1 MYSPP
6 DQRPTLLL
14 AFLAVLL
21 LGSPADPALAQART
35 QSPESCSCRL
45 GGHRFILGGRTQ
57 NPFVG
62 TQVHTSTGGGMAFG
76 FEDLVE
82 IPVPDSSLIKALT
95 GDLAFVA
102 LGFDYQQRL
111 WQRFAVGLGI
121 TASARL
127 GIDAQS
133 ILSQGVTSVFASH
146 FWFKGQII
154 RADRHLLSASFDF
167 RPNSAVALD
176 PVGWAKRII
185 EDGGISDDNEL
196 VQSVDAASASV
207 GLQYAW
213 ALRPWLGLLAS
224 TDLGFGDPLDDQQD
238 RELRWRADGNASI
251 DLNEIWGVPLG
262 FLVGGRYSDF
272 SDAASDI
279 VEKSWL
285 TNLGLFYTGRES
297 FSIGGELTRSSS
309 DLKTSD
315 ATLTSTV
322 ASFEIRYFF

>member
-1 MYSPP
+1 
-6 DQRPTLLL
+6 
-14 AFLAVLL
+14 
-21 LGSPADPALAQART
+21 
-35 QSPESCSCRL
+35 
-45 GGHRFILGGRTQ
+45 
-57 NPFVG
+57 
-62 TQVHTSTGGGMAFG
+62 MAFG

-82 IPVPDSSLIKALT
+82 VPVPDSSIIQALT

-111 WQRFAVGLGI
+111 WQRFAVGVGI

-146 FWFKGQII
+146 LWFKGQIV
-154 RADRHLLSASFDF
+154 RADRHLLSASLDF

-176 PVGWAKRII
+176 PVGWAERII

-196 VQSVDAASASV
+196 VQSSEAASASV
-207 GLQYAW
+207 GFQYAW
-213 ALRPWLGLLAS
+213 AFRPWLGFLAS
-224 TDLGFGDPLDDQQD
+224 TDLGFGDPLDEEQD

-251 DLNEIWGVPLG
+251 DLNEVWGFPIG
-262 FLVGGRYSDF
+262 FLIGGRYSDF
-272 SDAASDI
+272 SDVASDI
-279 VEKSWL
+279 LEKSWL
-285 TNLGLFYTGRES
+285 TNIGLFYTGREA

-315 ATLTSTV
+315 ATLTSSVVT
-322 ASFEIRYFF
+322 FELRYFF